1 MSELKDKT
9 VKGVI
14 WSSIDRFTTQGI
26 SFVFSMLIARMLLPS
41 DYGVIA
47 MLGIFMAVSQCF
59 IDSGFGAALIR
70 KKDRTETDFC
80 TVFYFNIVVA
90 CLFYGLL
97 WLASPYIARF
107 YDMPLLES
115 VTKVWGL
122 NLIVNAFGGIQNAQ
136 LSIAIDFKS
145 RAKISVIT
153 TLFTGLVGLWFA
165 YHGHGVWALVYQGVA
180 SAILRCFLLWCIVR
194 WVPKLIFSW
203 KSFKELFSFGSKLL
217 ASSLLDTVYNNIYTL
232 VIGKFFAASSLGV
245 YSRAN
250 QLAQFPSSNI
260 TGVLQN
266 VTFPVLS
273 TIQDEETRLASA
285 YRRFLQL
292 SAFIVFPLMLGLSA
306 VADPFIRLT
315 LTDKWAGSIY
325 LLQIICFSLMWY
337 PIHAINLNLLQVKG
351 RSDYFLKLEIYKKIM
366 GISVL
371 CVTIPLGLVAMCYG
385 RVFGSVV
392 SLFFNT
398 YYTKKLIGY
407 GFVDQMKDLTHILIH
422 ALVMYTLVWLVV
434 QWLPGLWLQLIAGTL
449 VGMAYYLIGAYL
461 MKFDEL
467 NELLLLLK
475 RKKKD

>member
-1 MSELKDKT
+1 MSTLKDKT

-80 TVFYFNIVVA
+80 TVFYFNIVVS

-165 YHGHGVWALVYQGVA
+165 YQGHGVWALVYQGVA
-180 SAILRCFLLWCIVR
+180 SAILRCILLWCIVR

-217 ASSLLDTVYNNIYTL
+217 ASGLLATVFENLSTIIIGKVYNA
-232 VIGKFFAASSLGV
+232 GSLGV

-250 QLAQFPSSNI
+250 HLAQFPSSNI
-260 TGVLQN
+260 TGVLQS

-273 TIQDEETRLASA
+273 TIQDEDERLANA
-285 YRRFLQL
+285 YRRFLRL
-292 SAFIVFPLMLGLSA
+292 SAFVVFPLMLGLSA

-351 RSDYFLKLEIYKKIM
+351 RSDYFLKLEVIKKVL
-366 GISVL
+366 GVVVL
-371 CVTIPLGLVAMCYG
+371 CVTVPLGLVAMCYG
-385 RVFGSVV
+385 RIFTSVV
-392 SLFFNT
+392 CLGLNT
-398 YYTKKLIGY
+398 YYTKKIIGY
-407 GFVDQMKDLTHILIH
+407 GFADQMRDLAHVLIH
-422 ALVMYTLVWLVV
+422 ALVMYALVWLVV
-434 QWLPGLWLQLIAGTL
+434 QWLPGLWLQLIVGIL
-449 VGMAYYLIGAYL
+449 VGMAYYLLGAYL

-475 RKKKD
+475 RKK

>member
-1 MSELKDKT
+1 MSTLKDKT

-59 IDSGFGAALIR
+59 IDSGFGSALIR

-165 YHGHGVWALVYQGVA
+165 YQGHGVWALVYQGVA
-180 SAILRCFLLWCIVR
+180 SAILRCILLWCIVR

-203 KSFKELFSFGSKLL
+203 RSFKELFSFGSKLL

-273 TIQDEETRLASA
+273 TIQDEDTRLASA

-422 ALVMYTLVWLVV
+422 ALVMFVLVRLVV
-434 QWLPGLWLQLIAGTL
+434 QWLPGLWLQLIVGTL

-467 NELLLLLK
+467 KELLLLIK

>member
-14 WSSIDRFTTQGI
+14 WSSIDRFSTQGI

-80 TVFYFNIVVA
+80 TVFYFNIVVS

-165 YHGHGVWALVYQGVA
+165 YQGHGVWALVYQGVA
-180 SAILRCFLLWCIVR
+180 SAILRCILLWCIVR

-217 ASSLLDTVYNNIYTL
+217 ASGLLATVFENLSTIIIGKVYNA
-232 VIGKFFAASSLGV
+232 GSLGV

-250 QLAQFPSSNI
+250 HLAQFPSSNI

-273 TIQDEETRLASA
+273 TIQDEDERLANA
-285 YRRFLQL
+285 YRRFLRL
-292 SAFIVFPLMLGLSA
+292 SAFVVFPLMLGLSA

-351 RSDYFLKLEIYKKIM
+351 RSDYFLKLEVIKKVL
-366 GISVL
+366 GVVVL
-371 CVTIPLGLVAMCYG
+371 CVTVPLGLVAMCYG
-385 RVFGSVV
+385 RIFTSVV
-392 SLFFNT
+392 CLGLNT
-398 YYTKKLIGY
+398 YYTKKIIGY
-407 GFVDQMKDLTHILIH
+407 GFSDQMRDLVHVLMH
-422 ALVMYTLVWLVV
+422 ALVMYALVWLVV
-434 QWLPGLWLQLIAGTL
+434 QCLPGLWLQLIVGIL
-449 VGMAYYLIGAYL
+449 VGMAYYLLGAYL

-475 RKKKD
+475 RKK